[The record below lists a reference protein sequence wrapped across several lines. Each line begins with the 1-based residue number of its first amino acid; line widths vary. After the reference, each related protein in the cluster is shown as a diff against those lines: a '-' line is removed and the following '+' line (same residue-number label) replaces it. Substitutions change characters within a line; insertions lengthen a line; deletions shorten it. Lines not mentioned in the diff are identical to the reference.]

1 MCFLAALYRHSY
13 ELSLTN
19 TVRLVQLSGQTAT
32 KKAKINPMSH
42 KSHCVERKRLWQ
54 IKKQLLTIMW
64 PLLYLEKLEVALVIN
79 PAQATL
85 KILAWGNAGS
95 NATWNLITLSWGTWH
110 PLFPYQTVFFYF
122 QMSIVNHFHN
132 KVLSAQRNIHII
144 RILCRVPRKK
154 GLFCLGVENVMH
166 VLDPFFSWK
175 AMVQEGSL
183 HIRYRWSNLAKL
195 VLHWKLHWH
204 VKIRKF
210 DTYQV
215 TMGGMVP
222 IYPHIGFQG
231 DFCKITLAPFH

>member
-95 NATWNLITLSWGTWH
+95 NATENWLRCPGTRDTRYF
-110 PLFPYQTVFFYF
+110 LTKLFFYF
-122 QMSIVNHFHN
+122 QTSIVNHFRN
-132 KVLSAQRNIHII
+132 KILSAQRNIHIMQ
-144 RILCRVPRKK
+144 ILCRVPRQKW
-154 GLFCLGVENVMH
+154 LLCLGVESVMH
-166 VLDPFFSWK
+166 VLDPFFFHMKSWCRK
-175 AMVQEGSL
+175 
-183 HIRYRWSNLAKL
+183 
-195 VLHWKLHWH
+195 VLY
-204 VKIRKF
+204 I
-210 DTYQV
+210 
-215 TMGGMVP
+215 
-222 IYPHIGFQG
+222 
-231 DFCKITLAPFH
+231 